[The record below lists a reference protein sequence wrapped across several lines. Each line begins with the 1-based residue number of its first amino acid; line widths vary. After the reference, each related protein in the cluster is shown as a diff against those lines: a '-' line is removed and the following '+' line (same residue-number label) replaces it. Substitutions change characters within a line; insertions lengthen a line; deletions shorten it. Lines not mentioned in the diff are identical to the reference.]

1 MDPNWINISAGVITV
16 ITGFITIINALKPK
30 AKTDSSSTS
39 TSGRDGKAN
48 NAASAANPK
57 VITAPSPLAPGV
69 QEFSGD
75 DKKYQ
80 EWIATHPQGFVV
92 NTNQGINA
100 AYMALHKAS
109 CGHVSNFNSREPGA
123 FTEGGYMKV
132 CSVDLERLREWAK
145 AHGRT
150 DGSFTGNCRCVTA

>member
-30 AKTDSSSTS
+30 MD
-39 TSGRDGKAN
+39 GRLKPKSHRGEKAN
-48 NAASAANPK
+48 NEASGDNLKDIVTPP
-57 VITAPSPLAPGV
+57 PSTPGV
-69 QEFSGD
+69 QEFSGN
-75 DKKYQ
+75 DKIYQ
-80 EWIATHPQGFVV
+80 EWLAKHPQGFVV

-100 AYMALHKAS
+100 AYMTLHKAS
-109 CGHVSNFNSREPGA
+109 CGHVSNFSSREPGA

-132 CSVDLERLREWAK
+132 CSTDRERLREWAK
-145 AHGRT
+145 AHGRA